1 MCEPRKGPQ
10 SKYKGHCIIAF
21 YDKTGE
27 HYLHCFDN
35 VRDILKFRK
44 MPITRT
50 NVNMMN
56 VELYRALKRKG
67 HTTNMLTGKQMSVW
81 IIDEDDNE
89 DDTNQQ

>member
-27 HYLHCFDN
+27 HYLHSFDN

-50 NVNMMN
+50 DVNMMN

-81 IIDEDDNE
+81 IIDEDDDE
-89 DDTNQQ
+89 DETNQQ